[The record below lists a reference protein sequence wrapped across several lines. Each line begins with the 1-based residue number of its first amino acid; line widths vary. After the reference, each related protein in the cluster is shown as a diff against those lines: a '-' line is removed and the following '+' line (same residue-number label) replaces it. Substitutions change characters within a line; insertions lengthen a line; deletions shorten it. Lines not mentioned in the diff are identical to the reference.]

1 MIEWTFDAF
10 SVGALFLSRA
20 TALMA
25 DSSLASYAPSFKV
38 SRVIVLNMRKQFFS
52 NSFPLRF
59 CRVSNFPCAKHSSY
73 AQVSNQHFQFTTL
86 RLSCLS
92 ESVALATAHQHSST
106 ITCTISS
113 THPRVSPRLDSID
126 ILLDVCVKMLAQDL
140 DPTSGQHTNEISTTS
155 GPRTELAPHPRRIRH
170 TIHTPTT
177 STVSK
182 VQGTRSRSQVPVH
195 QLLWEETMNCEFFIL
210 KRKMKTK
217 KWEKWK
223 CVRIV
228 EHTHTLTHLLN
239 EAAETQTCQH
249 VSVLNYLTTAERGRT
264 EESLSWSYTKIF
276 TCDINLEPWPEVKG
290 KTCTAERGNLEGRG
304 KNAPSNLC
312 GFVQQCRQVLRA
324 HQLWQNSIKSVY
336 ILGKIYVYI

>member
-1 MIEWTFDAF
+1 
-10 SVGALFLSRA
+10 
-20 TALMA
+20 MA

-59 CRVSNFPCAKHSSY
+59 CRVLNFPCAKHSLY

-126 ILLDVCVKMLAQDL
+126 VLLDVCVKMLAQDL
-140 DPTSGQHTNEISTTS
+140 DPTGGQHTNEISTTS
-155 GPRTELAPHPRRIRH
+155 GPRAELAPHPRRIRH
-170 TIHTPTT
+170 TLHTPTT

-195 QLLWEETMNCEFFIL
+195 QLLWEETMSCEFFIL
-210 KRKMKTK
+210 KRKMITK
-217 KWEKWK
+217 K
-223 CVRIV
+223 
-228 EHTHTLTHLLN
+228 
-239 EAAETQTCQH
+239 
-249 VSVLNYLTTAERGRT
+249 
-264 EESLSWSYTKIF
+264 
-276 TCDINLEPWPEVKG
+276 
-290 KTCTAERGNLEGRG
+290 
-304 KNAPSNLC
+304 
-312 GFVQQCRQVLRA
+312 
-324 HQLWQNSIKSVY
+324 
-336 ILGKIYVYI
+336 